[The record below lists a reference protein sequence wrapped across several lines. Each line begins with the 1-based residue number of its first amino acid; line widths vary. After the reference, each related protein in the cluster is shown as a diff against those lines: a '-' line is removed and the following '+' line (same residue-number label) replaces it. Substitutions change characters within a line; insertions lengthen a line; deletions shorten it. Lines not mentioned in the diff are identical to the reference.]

1 MKPSLHTI
9 FKYNTIKASDEL
21 TRIANDILRYD
32 IPKEDIVTSL
42 RQMADHMSSQYKEY
56 EGEFKV
62 TKLKNVAR
70 IQIEHDKTTFY
81 DENDEE
87 ITYL

>member
-9 FKYNTIKASDEL
+9 FEYNTIKASDEL

-42 RQMADHMSSQYKEY
+42 RQMADHMSTQYREH
-56 EGEFKV
+56 EAAFKV
-62 TKLKNVAR
+62 AKLKNVAR
-70 IQIEHDKTTFY
+70 IEIEHYKTTFY